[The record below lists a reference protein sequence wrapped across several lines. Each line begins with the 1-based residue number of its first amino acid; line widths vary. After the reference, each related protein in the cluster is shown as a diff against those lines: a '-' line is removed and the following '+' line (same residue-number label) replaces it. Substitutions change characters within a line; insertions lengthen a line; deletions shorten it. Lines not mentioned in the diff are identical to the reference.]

1 MFAWMKSK
9 TAPHAPATDDA
20 DDGDALGAHA
30 SGTISVSGTI
40 TALKENPRKPG
51 RYAVHVDGKSVAI
64 VNAAFLHDAKLHVGT
79 VLDELAGDRLLV
91 AARKL
96 EAFDRAAAAL
106 GRRARSA
113 HELERWLLQ
122 RGFDR
127 ADVSDAVQRLT
138 ELGAIDDSSFARAF
152 ARSRALGKGMSR
164 RRLAQELSRRGVAR
178 PMADAA
184 IAEVLDE
191 ESVDER
197 ALLEQAA
204 RKKLAVLKGQ
214 DPDSVKRRLYGY
226 LARRGYNA
234 GDIAVVMKRLLA
246 EEEG

>member
-1 MFAWMKSK
+1 MFSWSK
-9 TAPHAPATDDA
+9 AKPGSMAVSPDEHAPVA
-20 DDGDALGAHA
+20 DRYSTA
-30 SGTISVSGTI
+30 VSGAI
-40 TALKENPRKPG
+40 TALRENPRKPG

-64 VNAAFLHDAKLHVGT
+64 VNAAYLHDAGIKVGT
-79 VLDELAGDRLLV
+79 QLDEPAGDRLLV

-127 ADVSDAVQRLT
+127 ADVTDAVQRLT
-138 ELGAIDDSSFARAF
+138 EIGAIDDSQFARAF

-164 RRLAQELSRRGVAR
+164 RRLTQELSRRGVAR

-184 IAEVLDE
+184 IADVLEE

-197 ALLEQAA
+197 ALLESAA
-204 RKKLAVLKGQ
+204 HKKLELLHGHDAETVR
-214 DPDSVKRRLYGY
+214 RRLYGY
-226 LARRGYNA
+226 LVRRGYDVN
-234 GDIAVVMKRLLA
+234 DIQAVLRKLLA
-246 EEEG
+246 KLEAGR

>member
-1 MFAWMKSK
+1 MFSWTRTKPNAM
-9 TAPHAPATDDA
+9 TGGADVAVPDAPHLPV
-20 DDGDALGAHA
+20 
-30 SGTISVSGTI
+30 SVSGTI
-40 TALKENPRKPG
+40 TALRENPRKPG

-64 VNAAFLHDAKLHVGT
+64 VNAAYLHDAGLRAGKVI
-79 VLDELAGDRLLV
+79 DEAAGDRLLI

-127 ADVSDAVQRLT
+127 ADVADAVQRLT
-138 ELGAIDDSSFARAF
+138 EVGAIDDSQFARAF

-164 RRLAQELSRRGVAR
+164 RRLAQELARRGVDR
-178 PMADAA
+178 RMADAA
-184 IAEVLDE
+184 IAEVLEE

-197 ALLEQAA
+197 ALLEAAA
-204 RKKLAVLKGQ
+204 RKKLAVLRGQ
-214 DPDSVKRRLYGY
+214 EPETVRKRLYGY
-226 LARRGYNA
+226 LARRGYDA
-234 GDIAVVMKRLLA
+234 SDIAAVIRTVLA
-246 EEEG
+246 EERSR

>member
-1 MFAWMKSK
+1 MFSWAKPKSPS
-9 TAPHAPATDDA
+9 TVGIP
-20 DDGDALGAHA
+20 DDGESTSDRLP
-30 SGTISVSGTI
+30 SSVTGTI
-40 TALKENPRKPG
+40 TALRENPRKPG
-51 RYAVHVDGKSVAI
+51 RYAVLVDGKSVAI
-64 VNAAFLHDAKLHVGT
+64 VNAAYLHDTRLTVGT
-79 VLDELAGDRLLV
+79 VLDEAAGDRLLLS
-91 AARKL
+91 ARKL

-127 ADVSDAVQRLT
+127 ADVTDAVQRLT
-138 ELGAIDDSSFARAF
+138 EIGAIDDSQFARAF

-164 RRLAQELSRRGVAR
+164 RRLAQELARRGVDR

-184 IAEVLDE
+184 IAEVLEE

-204 RKKLAVLKGQ
+204 RKKLAVLQGQ
-214 DPDSVKRRLYGY
+214 DADTVKRRLYGY
-226 LARRGYNA
+226 LARRGYA
-234 GDIAVVMKRLLA
+234 ASDISAVLRALMA
-246 EEEG
+246 EYAAQ

>member
-1 MFAWMKSK
+1 MFSWSKSK
-9 TAPHAPATDDA
+9 SSPGGAVDAVEPDAPHLPV
-20 DDGDALGAHA
+20 
-30 SGTISVSGTI
+30 SVSGTI
-40 TALKENPRKPG
+40 TALRENPRKPG

-64 VNAAFLHDAKLHVGT
+64 VNAAYLHDARLAVGQ
-79 VLDELAGDRLLV
+79 VVDESAGDRLLL
-91 AARKL
+91 AARRL

-127 ADVSDAVQRLT
+127 ADVTDAVQRLT
-138 ELGAIDDSSFARAF
+138 ELGAIDDSQFARAF

-164 RRLAQELSRRGVAR
+164 RRLAQELSRRGVDR
-178 PMADAA
+178 RMADAA
-184 IAEVLDE
+184 IAEVLEE

-204 RKKLAVLKGQ
+204 KKKLAVLAGQ
-214 DPDSVKRRLYGY
+214 DRDTVKRRLYGY
-226 LARRGYNA
+226 LARRGYDA
-234 GDIAVVMKRLLA
+234 TDIAAVLAKLL
-246 EEEG
+246 

>member
-1 MFAWMKSK
+1 MFSWAKSK
-9 TAPHAPATDDA
+9 PSTAGG
-20 DDGDALGAHA
+20 DGDAESELGHPASTI
-30 SGTISVSGTI
+30 SGTV
-40 TALKENPRKPG
+40 TALRENPRKPG

-64 VNAAFLHDAKLHVGT
+64 VSAAYLHDSKLTVGT
-79 VLDELAGDRLLV
+79 VIDEAAGDRLLL

-127 ADVSDAVQRLT
+127 ADVTDAVQRLT
-138 ELGAIDDSSFARAF
+138 EIGAIDDSQFARAF

-164 RRLAQELSRRGVAR
+164 RRLTQELARRGVDR

-184 IAEVLDE
+184 IAEVLEE

-197 ALLEQAA
+197 ALLEAAA
-204 RKKLAVLKGQ
+204 RKKLAVLGGQ
-214 DPDSVKRRLYGY
+214 DADTVRRRLYGY
-226 LARRGYNA
+226 LARRGYDAN
-234 GDIAVVMKRLLA
+234 DIAAVMRKLMA
-246 EEEG
+246 EYRAE

>member
-1 MFAWMKSK
+1 MF
-9 TAPHAPATDDA
+9 
-20 DDGDALGAHA
+20 
-30 SGTISVSGTI
+30 V
-40 TALKENPRKPG
+40 E
-51 RYAVHVDGKSVAI
+51 GKSVAI
-64 VNAAFLHDAKLHVGT
+64 VNAAYLHDAKLSVG
-79 VLDELAGDRLLV
+79 VGLDELAGDRLLV

-127 ADVSDAVQRLT
+127 ADVTDAVQRLT
-138 ELGAIDDSSFARAF
+138 EIGAIDDSQFARAF

-164 RRLAQELSRRGVAR
+164 RRLAQELARRGVER

-184 IAEVLDE
+184 IAEVLEE

-197 ALLEQAA
+197 ALLEAAA
-204 RKKLAVLKGQ
+204 RKKLAVLQGQ
-214 DPDSVKRRLYGY
+214 EPDVVRRRLYGY
-226 LARRGYNA
+226 LARRGYNVN
-234 GDIAVVMKRLLA
+234 DIAAVLRMLLA
-246 EEEG
+246 EYAAAK

>member
-1 MFAWMKSK
+1 MPSWNRS
-9 TAPHAPATDDA
+9 APASASTTA
-20 DDGDALGAHA
+20 DPSAGLGH
-30 SGTISVSGTI
+30 SPISVSGTI
-40 TALKENPRKPG
+40 TALRENPRKPG
-51 RYAVHVDGKSVAI
+51 RYAVFVEGKSVAI
-64 VNAAFLHDAKLHVGT
+64 VNAAYLHDAKLSVG
-79 VLDELAGDRLLV
+79 VGLDELAGDRLLV

-127 ADVSDAVQRLT
+127 ADVTDAVQRLT
-138 ELGAIDDSSFARAF
+138 EIGAIDDSQFARAF

-164 RRLAQELSRRGVAR
+164 RRLAQELARRGVER

-184 IAEVLDE
+184 IAEVLEE

-197 ALLEQAA
+197 ALLEAAA
-204 RKKLAVLKGQ
+204 RKKLAVLQGQ
-214 DPDSVKRRLYGY
+214 EPDVVRRRLYGY
-226 LARRGYNA
+226 LARRGYNVN
-234 GDIAVVMKRLLA
+234 DIAAVLRMLLA
-246 EEEG
+246 EYAAAK

>member
-1 MFAWMKSK
+1 VGGA
-9 TAPHAPATDDA
+9 A
-20 DDGDALGAHA
+20 DPEPEQGHPSAVT
-30 SGTISVSGTI
+30 GTV
-40 TALKENPRKPG
+40 TALRENPRKPG
-51 RYAVHVDGKSVAI
+51 RYAVHVEGKSVAI
-64 VNAAFLHDAKLHVGT
+64 VNAGFLHDSGVRVGT
-79 VLDELAGDRLLV
+79 VIDEVTGDRLLL

-122 RGFDR
+122 RGFDH

-138 ELGAIDDSSFARAF
+138 EIGAIDDSQFARAF

-164 RRLAQELSRRGVAR
+164 RRLQQELARRGVDR

-184 IAEVLDE
+184 IAEVLE
-191 ESVDER
+191 EETVDER

-204 RKKLAVLKGQ
+204 SKKLAVLQGQ
-214 DPDSVKRRLYGY
+214 EPDVVKRRLYGY
-226 LARRGYNA
+226 LVRRGYA
-234 GDIAVVMKRLLA
+234 AEDIGVVLRKLLA
-246 EEEG
+246 P

>member
-1 MFAWMKSK
+1 MFSWGKPKGAVL
-9 TAPHAPATDDA
+9 TAGGGDEESTA
-20 DDGDALGAHA
+20 DRQSSTIA
-30 SGTISVSGTI
+30 GTV
-40 TALKENPRKPG
+40 TALRENPRKPG

-64 VNAAFLHDAKLHVGT
+64 VNAAYLHDSGLAVGK
-79 VLDELAGDRLLV
+79 VIDEAAGDRLMV

-127 ADVSDAVQRLT
+127 ADVTDAVQRL
-138 ELGAIDDSSFARAF
+138 EEIGAIDDSQFARAF

-164 RRLAQELSRRGVAR
+164 RRLAQELSRRGVDRA
-178 PMADAA
+178 MADAA
-184 IAEVLDE
+184 IAEVLEE

-197 ALLEQAA
+197 ALLEGAA
-204 RKKLAVLKGQ
+204 RKKLAMLQGQ
-214 DPDSVKRRLYGY
+214 EPEVVKRRLYGY

-234 GDIAVVMKRLLA
+234 DDIGVVLKKVLK
-246 EEEG
+246 

>member
-1 MFAWMKSK
+1 MFSWTKPKSL
-9 TAPHAPATDDA
+9 ATVGGPDDA
-20 DDGDALGAHA
+20 ELDVAHL
-30 SGTISVSGTI
+30 SSVVTGTI
-40 TALKENPRKPG
+40 TALRENPRKPG
-51 RYAVHVDGKSVAI
+51 RYAVHLDGKSVAI
-64 VNAAFLHDAKLHVGT
+64 VNAAFLHDSGLRVGT
-79 VLDELAGDRLLV
+79 VVDEAAGDRLMM

-96 EAFDRAAAAL
+96 EAFDRATAAL

-127 ADVSDAVQRLT
+127 ADVTDALQRLT
-138 ELGAIDDSSFARAF
+138 ELGAIDDSQFARAF

-164 RRLAQELSRRGVAR
+164 RRLAQELARRGVDR

-184 IAEVLDE
+184 IAEVLEE

-204 RKKLAVLKGQ
+204 RKKLAVLQGQ
-214 DPDSVKRRLYGY
+214 EPEVVKRRLYGY
-226 LARRGYNA
+226 LVRRGYA
-234 GDIAVVMKRLLA
+234 AEDIGVVVRKLLA
-246 EEEG
+246 G

>member
-1 MFAWMKSK
+1 MFSWTRSKS
-9 TAPHAPATDDA
+9 ATVGGA
-20 DDGDALGAHA
+20 DEADPDLGHA
-30 SGTISVSGTI
+30 SSAITGTI
-40 TALKENPRKPG
+40 TALRENPRKPG
-51 RYAVHVDGKSVAI
+51 RYSVHVDGKSVAI
-64 VNAAFLHDAKLHVGT
+64 VNAAYLHDSRLAIGT
-79 VLDELAGDRLLV
+79 VLDEAAGDALLV

-127 ADVSDAVQRLT
+127 ADVTDAVQRLT
-138 ELGAIDDSSFARAF
+138 EIGAIDDSAFARAF

-164 RRLAQELSRRGVAR
+164 RRLAQELSRRGVAL

-184 IAEVLDE
+184 IAEVLEE

-197 ALLEQAA
+197 ALLEGAA
-204 RKKLAVLKGQ
+204 RKKLAVLQGQ
-214 DPDSVKRRLYGY
+214 SAETVKRRLYGY
-226 LARRGYNA
+226 LARRGYDA
-234 GDIAVVMKRLLA
+234 SDIAAVMRKVMA
-246 EEEG
+246 EYKAD

>member
-1 MFAWMKSK
+1 MFSWTKPK
-9 TAPHAPATDDA
+9 PPHAA
-20 DDGDALGAHA
+20 GAPIDSDTA
-30 SGTISVSGTI
+30 EFRIPTSVAGKI
-40 TALKENPRKPG
+40 TALREHPRKPG
-51 RYAVHVDGKSVAI
+51 RYAVHVDGKSVAT
-64 VNAAFLHDAKLHVGT
+64 VNAAFIYDAQLKVGAE
-79 VLDELAGDRLLV
+79 LDEAMGDKMLL

-122 RGFDR
+122 RGFEQ
-127 ADVSDAVQRLT
+127 ADVADAVARLS
-138 ELGAIDDSSFARAF
+138 ELGAIDDSQYARAF

-184 IAEVLDE
+184 IKEVLEE

-197 ALLEQAA
+197 ALLEAAA
-204 RKKLAVLKGQ
+204 RKKLAVLHGQ
-214 DPDSVKRRLYGY
+214 DADTVKRRLYGY
-226 LARRGYNA
+226 LARRGYS
-234 GDIAVVMKRLLA
+234 GPDISAVLHTLLA
-246 EEEG
+246 ERDAGD

>member
-1 MFAWMKSK
+1 MFSWSKSK
-9 TAPHAPATDDA
+9 SSPGGSAVDAEAPDAPHLPV
-20 DDGDALGAHA
+20 
-30 SGTISVSGTI
+30 SVSGTI
-40 TALKENPRKPG
+40 TALRENPRKPG
-51 RYAVHVDGKSVAI
+51 RYAVQVDGKNVAI
-64 VNAAFLHDAKLHVGT
+64 VNAAYLHDARLAVGQ
-79 VLDELAGDRLLV
+79 VIDEAAGDRLLI

-127 ADVSDAVQRLT
+127 ADVTDAVQRLA
-138 ELGAIDDSSFARAF
+138 ELGAIDDSQFARAF

-164 RRLAQELSRRGVAR
+164 RRLAQELSRRGVDR
-178 PMADAA
+178 RMADAA
-184 IAEVLDE
+184 IAEVLEE

-204 RKKLAVLKGQ
+204 RKKLAVLAGQ
-214 DPDSVKRRLYGY
+214 DRDVVKRRLYGY
-226 LARRGYNA
+226 LARRGYDA
-234 GDIAVVMKRLLA
+234 TDIAAVLTKLL
-246 EEEG
+246 

>member
-1 MFAWMKSK
+1 MFSWSK
-9 TAPHAPATDDA
+9 PKAATAVVGGGDD
-20 DDGDALGAHA
+20 DSNVDRQP
-30 SGTISVSGTI
+30 STVSGPV
-40 TALKENPRKPG
+40 TALRENPRKPG

-64 VNAAFLHDAKLHVGT
+64 VNAAYLHDSALAVGT
-79 VLDELAGDRLLV
+79 VLDEAAGDRLLL

-127 ADVSDAVQRLT
+127 ADVTDAVQRLT
-138 ELGAIDDSSFARAF
+138 EIGAIDDSQFARAF

-164 RRLAQELSRRGVAR
+164 RRLAQELARRGVDR

-184 IAEVLDE
+184 IAEVLEE

-197 ALLEQAA
+197 ALLEGAA
-204 RKKLAVLKGQ
+204 RKKLAMLQGQ
-214 DPDSVKRRLYGY
+214 DPDTVRRRLYGY
-226 LARRGYNA
+226 LARRGYDAN
-234 GDIAVVMKRLLA
+234 DIAAVLRRVMAGYTAKP
-246 EEEG
+246 

>member
-1 MFAWMKSK
+1 MFSWSKSK
-9 TAPHAPATDDA
+9 STPGGGAVDEGEPDAPHLPV
-20 DDGDALGAHA
+20 
-30 SGTISVSGTI
+30 SVAGTI
-40 TALKENPRKPG
+40 TALRENPRKPG
-51 RYAVHVDGKSVAI
+51 RYSVQVDGKSIAV
-64 VNAAFLHDAKLHVGT
+64 VNAAYLHDARLAVGQ
-79 VLDELAGDRLLV
+79 VIDESAGDRLLM

-127 ADVSDAVQRLT
+127 ADVTDAVQRLT
-138 ELGAIDDSSFARAF
+138 ELGAIDDSQFARAF

-164 RRLAQELSRRGVAR
+164 RRLAQELSRRGVDR
-178 PMADAA
+178 RMADAA
-184 IAEVLDE
+184 IAEVLEE

-204 RKKLAVLKGQ
+204 RKKLAVLAGE
-214 DPDSVKRRLYGY
+214 DRDVVKRRLYGY
-226 LARRGYNA
+226 LARRGYTA
-234 GDIAVVMKRLLA
+234 SDIAAVIAKLL
-246 EEEG
+246 